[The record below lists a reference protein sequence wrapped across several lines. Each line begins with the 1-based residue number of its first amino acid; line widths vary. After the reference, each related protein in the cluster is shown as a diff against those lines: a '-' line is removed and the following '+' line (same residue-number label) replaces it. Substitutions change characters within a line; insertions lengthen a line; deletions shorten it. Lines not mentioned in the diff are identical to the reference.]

1 MEKKIN
7 TCLVILILFITGCT
21 EKDIKVTTQAKTSN
35 IEYLYIIA
43 DYNNNPISM
52 KIVINKF
59 EYEDHE
65 YIWFQHGRA
74 TSSVIHNPNCKY
86 CKTNNHGK

>member
-7 TCLVILILFITGCT
+7 TCLITLILFVAGCT
-21 EKDIKVTTQAKTSN
+21 EKDIKVTTQTKTSN
-35 IEYLYIIA
+35 IEYLHITTNY
-43 DYNNNPISM
+43 NNPISM

-65 YIWFQHGRA
+65 YIWFQYERA

-86 CKTNNHGK
+86 CKD